1 MNEKQAMA
9 FLTSE
14 TKRWAHVIAKRDGIT
29 VVFKKSLGRAG
40 GQCGYFTVWYSRK
53 MLLANLDNP
62 QGLTDLAIH
71 EVIHFKIHG
80 HGNDFQKEF
89 EKWSGHPLTKYV
101 TSLNHNPTVT
111 IKKRGAGKTLEGK
124 WRVEYVRYSRMP
136 QASSPTGYGIYCH
149 TVKEKPTTKTQATK
163 IYKMACSKDYPAW
176 LFQYVSS
183 TVAHGWEKVAYH
195 ESVKGGQV
203 G

>member
-14 TKRWAHVIAKRDGIT
+14 TRRWAHIIAKKDHINIH
-29 VVFKKSLGRAG
+29 FEKSLGNAG
-40 GQCGYFTVWYSRK
+40 GQCGGNSVWYSRK
-53 MLLANLDNP
+53 MLLANLDNK

-71 EVIHFKIHG
+71 EVIHFKIGG

-89 EKWSGHPLTKYV
+89 EKWSGHPMTKYV
-101 TSLNHNPTVT
+101 NTLNHNNSITV
-111 IKKRGAGKTLEGK
+111 KKRGAGKTLEGK
-124 WRVEYVRYSRMP
+124 WRVEYVRYERQPCS
-136 QASSPTGYGIYCH
+136 SSPTGYGINCK
-149 TVKEKPTTKTQATK
+149 TVKEKPMTKTEAMK

-176 LFQYVSS
+176 LFRHIST

-195 ESVKGGQV
+195 ESVNAGQKK
-203 G
+203 